1 MSVMAVEGTVAKD
14 FEALVDTFA
23 ASDLGVGGGA
33 FAAYVEGEK
42 VADLWAGDAHVGQAW
57 QRNTMATAMS
67 ATKGMAALCL
77 LVLHDRGLIDVDAPV
92 VRYWP
97 EYGQAGKQDT
107 LVRHILNHTCGVL
120 GFDDPG
126 SLLDWSGG
134 GWDDYEEIGRRLAA
148 AEPAWEPGTRIAYH
162 AISFGWLCQEL
173 VRRVT
178 DVTLGTFFAREI
190 AKPLDLSIYIGTPES
205 EQRRIATPVHG
216 SGTNT
221 TPEEEA
227 VHALF
232 RAMLG
237 DPGTPLGQSSI
248 AMHGSS
254 LFEHMDFL
262 DLAHV
267 RSTEIPA
274 VNGSMDARSLA
285 KVYATLAMGGQHDG
299 VRLASEE
306 TVRLFGT
313 KSFSGPSAF
322 WLDSAAP
329 GPLETTEMRYALGFE
344 GDFGTGPRPWK
355 FGPTLETFGH
365 LGAGGQVGFA
375 DPVRKVSVGFVRNHH
390 SEWQVSTSLVES
402 LYAQL

>member
-1 MSVMAVEGTVAKD
+1 MSMKSVQGTVAPG
-14 FEALVDTFA
+14 FEAVADTFA
-23 ASDLGVGGGA
+23 ASDFGVGGGA

-42 VADLWAGDAHVGQAW
+42 VADLWGGDAHAGQAW
-57 QRNTMATAMS
+57 QRDTLNTAMS

-92 VRYWP
+92 VTYWP

-107 LVRHILNHTCGVL
+107 LVRHILDHTCGVL

-126 SLLDWSGG
+126 AFLDWSGG
-134 GWDDYEEIGRRLAA
+134 GWDDYDEIARGLAA

-162 AISFGWLCQEL
+162 AVSFGWLCQEL
-173 VRRVT
+173 VRRVAG
-178 DVTLGTFFAREI
+178 VTLGTFFAREI
-190 AKPLDLSIYIGTPES
+190 AEPLGLSIFIGTPES

-216 SGTNT
+216 AIAESS
-221 TPEEEA
+221 PEAEA
-227 VHALF
+227 IHAMF
-232 RAMLG
+232 RAMLA
-237 DPGTPLGQSSI
+237 DPGTPLGRSSI

-262 DLAHV
+262 DLSHV

-274 VNGSMDARSLA
+274 VNGTMDARSLA
-285 KVYATLAMGGQHDG
+285 KVYAALAMGGELDG
-299 VRLASEE
+299 VRLASEK

-322 WLDSAAP
+322 WQDSAAP
-329 GPLETTEMRYALGFE
+329 DALGTTEMRYALGFE
-344 GDFGTGPRPWK
+344 GDFGTGPRPWR
-355 FGPTLETFGH
+355 FGPTLDTFGH

-375 DPVRKVSVGFVRNHH
+375 DPVRKVSIGFVRNHH